1 MFFEYLKTS
10 QYMDSIEI
18 DTIGNCTL
26 QAINDVANCWVLLIS
41 TELGSCKIIQAGPID
56 LDFDEVAP
64 NVYISRETFEYN
76 EKRLHK
82 IINDF
87 INNPK
92 RNITTVELIEPDT
105 GKILLK
111 KITDSF

>member
-1 MFFEYLKTS
+1 MFFEYLKTA
-10 QYMDSIEI
+10 QYLDSIEI
-18 DTIGNCTL
+18 ESIGNCTL
-26 QAINDVANCWVLLIS
+26 QAINDIANCWVLLIS
-41 TELGSCKIIQAGPID
+41 TELGNSTVIEAGPID

-64 NVYISRETFEYN
+64 SVYISRTQFEYN

-82 IINDF
+82 SIHDF

-92 RNITTVELIEPDT
+92 RNITTVELIEQDI
-105 GKILLK
+105 GKTLLK

>member
-18 DTIGNCTL
+18 DSIGNCTL
-26 QAINDVANCWVLLIS
+26 QAVNDTADCWVLLIS
-41 TELGSCKIIQAGPID
+41 TELGSCKVLQAGPIN
-56 LDFDEVAP
+56 LDFEEVSP
-64 NVYISRETFEYN
+64 NCYVSKSSFEYN

-87 INNPK
+87 INNP
-92 RNITTVELIEPDT
+92 RYNITSVEIIEPDI
-105 GKILLK
+105 GKTLLK
-111 KITDSF
+111 KITNSF